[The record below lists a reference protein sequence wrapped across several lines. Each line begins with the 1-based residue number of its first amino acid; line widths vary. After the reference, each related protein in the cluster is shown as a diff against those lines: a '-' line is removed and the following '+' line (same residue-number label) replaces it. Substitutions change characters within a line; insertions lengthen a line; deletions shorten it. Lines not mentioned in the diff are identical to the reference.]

1 MNSSDEIVGSLG
13 QDLRNGR
20 SYDFAVSLGAA
31 CIVASKMEQN
41 SLRLFAGPFDW
52 IVGSPERVNYLIKN
66 NFEDFFR
73 YENLEIEGRRD
84 GKFLVRDRLNWLL
97 SVHDFKETG
106 SKISRSEYSKVMEK
120 YNRRI

>member
-1 MNSSDEIVGSLG
+1 MNSSDEVVGSLG
-13 QDLRNGR
+13 QDLRSGQ

-66 NFEDFFR
+66 NFESFFGMR
-73 YENLEIEGRRD
+73 TWKSREGEM
-84 GKFLVRDRLNWLL
+84 GNF
-97 SVHDFKETG
+97 
-106 SKISRSEYSKVMEK
+106 
-120 YNRRI
+120 